1 MTDRIRAVII
11 IILLLAVIMAL
22 VTAASFVGCM
32 SSPDRAD
39 YSCDEC
45 YAAADML
52 YRMKSAQDKSVVSP
66 LVEACR
72 DALKEIRRVNR
83 LKYCRDNRPEDMTER
98 ECRSWINEK

>member
-1 MTDRIRAVII
+1 MKSKIIDVIAGFIVGII
-11 IILLLAVIMAL
+11 IAL
-22 VTAASFVGCM
+22 IYSYMLFGCM

-72 DALKEIRRVNR
+72 DALKESRRVNR

>member
-1 MTDRIRAVII
+1 MDYKK
-11 IILLLAVIMAL
+11 IILAGLLAAVLLALALTVIF
-22 VTAASFVGCM
+22 TACQTA
-32 SSPDRAD
+32 PKREY

-52 YRMKSAQDKSVVSP
+52 YRMKSAQDKSVISP

-72 DALKEIRRVNR
+72 DALKESRRVSR
-83 LKYCRDNRPEDMTER
+83 LKYCHESKPDDMTER